1 MSAYTFYMTS
11 LHWYFDSAYTI
22 WGLIAILMAFL
33 LIYILMKPLRNNI
46 RLVAIVLE
54 VIF

>member
-1 MSAYTFYMTS
+1 MTS

-22 WGLIAILMAFL
+22 WGLIAILMASL

-46 RLVAIVLE
+46 RLVTIVVA